1 MVDRSHS
8 FERKSHPAERLDP
21 PAPRPALRDAGAIA
35 VVARTSPAAAP
46 SGAGARILVVD
57 DSAENV
63 RLLLQLLE
71 PLGAE
76 LLTASNGREALAQ
89 VAAFPPDL
97 ILLDIVMPELSGHL
111 VCEQLKADPRT
122 RLIPV
127 VILTGLHGEQDKL
140 RAIEAGADDFLN
152 KPFSRAELLARARA
166 LLKLKRYTDELEHA
180 EATLLTLASAVES
193 RDPHTGNHCERLACM
208 GVRLGEQLGL
218 PPDSLQALRRG
229 GYLHDIGKVAI
240 PDAILL
246 KPARLTEEEWTVM
259 RRHPSIG
266 EEICRPLRSLAAVL
280 PIVRHHHERFDGS
293 GYPDRLRGEA
303 IPLLARILQLVD
315 VYDALRTARPYKP
328 ALTPADACRQLRR
341 EAGQGW
347 LDAKLLEAF
356 LARHDSIVEV
366 SWPMV

>member
-1 MVDRSHS
+1 
-8 FERKSHPAERLDP
+8 
-21 PAPRPALRDAGAIA
+21 
-35 VVARTSPAAAP
+35 
-46 SGAGARILVVD
+46 
-57 DSAENV
+57 
-63 RLLLQLLE
+63 
-71 PLGAE
+71 
-76 LLTASNGREALAQ
+76 
-89 VAAFPPDL
+89 
-97 ILLDIVMPELSGHL
+97 
-111 VCEQLKADPRT
+111 
-122 RLIPV
+122 
-127 VILTGLHGEQDKL
+127 
-140 RAIEAGADDFLN
+140 
-152 KPFSRAELLARARA
+152 
-166 LLKLKRYTDELEHA
+166 
-180 EATLLTLASAVES
+180 
-193 RDPHTGNHCERLACM
+193 M